1 MEEITQ
7 NQNHD
12 LMTEE
17 IGMKEEDD
25 NVRKYNRKMVAGTTG
40 RDREMIH
47 TTTTSDIENEVDLE
61 SDHIETG

>member
-1 MEEITQ
+1 
-7 NQNHD
+7 
-12 LMTEE
+12 MTEE